1 MISVRVRLCYCNW
14 CCLFVIVF
22 DIMTRVSRNI
32 ATRNRSGTRSFIVP
46 AENKKTHF
54 QECNLLLVSHRK
66 TYSEIRETRFSMGY
80 IEYRNCCQHRIFKGK
95 SLGRRG
101 LVEFIKT

>member
-1 MISVRVRLCYCNW
+1 MISVRERLCYCNW
-14 CCLFVIVF
+14 YCLFVIAF
-22 DIMTRVSRNI
+22 NIIARVLKNI
-32 ATRNRSGTRSFIVP
+32 ATRNPSGTQSFIVP

-80 IEYRNCCQHRIFKGK
+80 IDF
-95 SLGRRG
+95 
-101 LVEFIKT
+101 